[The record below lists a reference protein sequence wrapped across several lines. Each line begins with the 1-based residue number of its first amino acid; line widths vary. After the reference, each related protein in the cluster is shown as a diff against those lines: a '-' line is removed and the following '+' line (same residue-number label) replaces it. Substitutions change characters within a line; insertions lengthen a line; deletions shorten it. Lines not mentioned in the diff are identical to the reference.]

1 MGKAIRILT
10 IRNIDIKVHPS
21 FLLAVLW
28 VIYFWSG
35 DGLRGYLFGLFML
48 VAVFACVVG
57 HELAHAFVAL
67 RYGIG
72 VYDITLL
79 PIGGVARIE
88 QGALTP
94 RREVTIAIA
103 GPLLNVLVALGLFPL
118 VFLIGLSRHT
128 HDLLS
133 FLLITQGTDSSALI
147 LHLWLANIM
156 LALFNLLPAFP
167 MDGGRILRAV
177 LTAASSRVLATRVSV
192 LIGTVLALSLIIA
205 GIYTHDVALPLVA
218 VFILA
223 AAFFEVRMIRV
234 EAALCNLPV
243 GQFALWD
250 LGGVSP
256 QSPLSFAV
264 RGGPRDVV
272 VTDDGIVVGMLW
284 REHVLDTISDGN
296 SVRVRD
302 VMDREITSMEA
313 GESVYDVHQRMLA
326 TGYPAIPITEGGIYR
341 GIFTSD
347 RLEHVHRHL
356 HDTFRG
362 SERYRGLARAL
373 GLFGR

>member
-1 MGKAIRILT
+1 MT

-28 VIYFWSG
+28 VTYFWSG
-35 DGLRGYLFGLFML
+35 DGLRGYLFGLFIL
-48 VAVFACVVG
+48 VAVFACVTG
-57 HELAHAFVAL
+57 HELAHGFVAL
-67 RYGIG
+67 RYNIA
-72 VYDITLL
+72 VHDITLL

-88 QGALTP
+88 QTALTP
-94 RREVTIAIA
+94 RREVMIAIA
-103 GPLLNVLVALGLFPL
+103 GPLLNIIVALGLFPL
-118 VFLIGLSRHT
+118 VFLIALSRNV
-128 HDLLS
+128 HDLFS
-133 FLLITQGTDSSALI
+133 LLMITQGTDASALI
-147 LHLWLANIM
+147 LHLWLANVM

-167 MDGGRILRAV
+167 MDGGRVLRAA
-177 LTAASSRVLATRVSV
+177 LTAMTSRVVATRISV
-192 LIGTVLALSLIIA
+192 MIGTILAVSLVIA
-205 GIYTHDVALPLVA
+205 GVYTHDVALPLVA
-218 VFILA
+218 IFILA
-223 AAFFEVRMIRV
+223 AAFFEVRMIQV
-234 EAALCNLPV
+234 EAALCNIPV

-256 QSPLSFAV
+256 KSPLAFAV

-284 REHVLDTISDGN
+284 REHVLEAISEGN
-296 SVRVRD
+296 SVQVRD
-302 VMDREITSMEA
+302 IMDRDITPMEA
-313 GESVYDVHQRMLA
+313 GESIYDVHQRMLA

-341 GIFTSD
+341 GIFTSE
-347 RLEHVHRHL
+347 RLEHVHRYL

>member
-1 MGKAIRILT
+1 MT

-28 VIYFWSG
+28 VLYFWSG
-35 DGLRGYLFGLFML
+35 DGLRGYLFGLFIL
-48 VAVFACVVG
+48 FAVFACVAG
-57 HELAHAFVAL
+57 HELAHGFVAL
-67 RYGIG
+67 RYGIA

-88 QGALTP
+88 QAALTP
-94 RREVTIAIA
+94 RREMAIAIA
-103 GPLLNVLVALGLFPL
+103 GPLLNILIALGLLPL
-118 VFLIGLSRHT
+118 VVLIALSRQA
-128 HDLLS
+128 HDLFSL
-133 FLLITQGTDSSALI
+133 LLITQGTDASALI
-147 LHLWLANIM
+147 LHLWLANVM

-167 MDGGRILRAV
+167 MDGGRILRAA
-177 LTAASSRVLATRVSV
+177 LTAATTRVVATRVSV
-192 LIGTVLALSLIIA
+192 MIGTILALSLVVA
-205 GIYTHDVALPLVA
+205 GVYVRDVALPLVA

-234 EAALCNLPV
+234 EAALGNIPV

-250 LGGVSP
+250 LGGVPP

-284 REHVLDTISDGN
+284 REHVLEAISEGN
-296 SVRVRD
+296 SVRVWDIMDRD
-302 VMDREITSMEA
+302 VTPMEV
-313 GESVYDVHQRMLA
+313 GQSIYDVHQQMLA

-341 GIFTSD
+341 GIFTSE